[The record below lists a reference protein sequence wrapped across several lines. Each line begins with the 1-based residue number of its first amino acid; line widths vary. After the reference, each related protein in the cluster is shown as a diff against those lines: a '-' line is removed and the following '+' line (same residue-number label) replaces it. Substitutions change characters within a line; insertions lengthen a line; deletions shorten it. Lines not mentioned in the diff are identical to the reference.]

1 VSRLPAELGDG
12 ALLRRLV
19 MEDLEEIWALV
30 EQERDRLGN
39 WMPWISGLT
48 TIDEER
54 AWLESVSS
62 NEGTLEGCGLFVEGR
77 YVGGVGLSWDAFN
90 IVGEIG
96 YWIGSEHEGRG
107 LVTRAVRVLIDV
119 GFEELG
125 LNRIIIR
132 TGVENRRSWAIA
144 ERLGFTREGIER
156 GSGRGTGGYYDQVV
170 YATLRDEWTPTT

>member
-1 VSRLPAELGDG
+1 MSRLPAELGDG
-12 ALLRRLV
+12 IVLRRLT
-19 MEDLEEIWALV
+19 MGDLDEIWALL
-30 EQERDRLGN
+30 EQERDRLGS

-125 LNRIIIR
+125 LNRIVIR
-132 TGVENRRSWAIA
+132 TGVDNQRSRAIP